1 MKTTYP
7 KTKGLALSAMFAVLL
22 GVLSLASIPIP
33 LDPVPVTLQVFGIF
47 LIVSLLGPYYGTLSC
62 LIYLMFGTL
71 GLPVFHDGSAGI
83 PILLGPTGGFLIS
96 FPLAALIGGIIP
108 RTIAKS
114 KKMDL
119 ALLGL
124 SYGVSLLI
132 IYSLG
137 TVWLMEYLHLS
148 IQGAFLLGTLPF
160 IGFDLLK
167 GIFAAPISARLRA
180 TRLDLPVNRSMR
192 YNTIAESPLPV

>member
-1 MKTTYP
+1 MNTTYP

-33 LDPVPVTLQVFGIF
+33 FDPVPVTLQVFGIF

-62 LIYLMFGTL
+62 LIYLMFGL
-71 GLPVFHDGSAGI
+71 VGLPVFHGGSAGV

-96 FPLAALIGGIIP
+96 FPVAALIGGSIS
-108 RTIAKS
+108 RNIAKT
-114 KKMDL
+114 KRKEL
-119 ALLGL
+119 VLLGL
-124 SYGVSLLI
+124 SYAASLLI

-137 TVWLMEYLHLS
+137 TVWLMEYLNLS
-148 IQGAFLLGTLPF
+148 IEDALVLGTLPF

-167 GIFAAPISARLRA
+167 GVIAAPISTRLRA
-180 TRLDLPVNRSMR
+180 TRLDLPVNRSLR
-192 YNTIAESPLPV
+192 YNTIAEHPVPS